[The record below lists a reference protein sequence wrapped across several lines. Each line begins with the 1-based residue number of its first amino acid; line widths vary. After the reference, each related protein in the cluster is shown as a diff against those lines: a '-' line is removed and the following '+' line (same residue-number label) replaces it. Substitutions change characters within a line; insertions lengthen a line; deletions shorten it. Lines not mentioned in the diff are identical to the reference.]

1 MDLEKLFRQAWNIGS
16 FDQIELLTLVI
27 LEVILDIIVDMAEVE
42 LRVSRNWR
50 VGVLDVRM
58 ESTVT

>member
-42 LRVSRNWR
+42 LRVSRN
-50 VGVLDVRM
+50 
-58 ESTVT
+58 